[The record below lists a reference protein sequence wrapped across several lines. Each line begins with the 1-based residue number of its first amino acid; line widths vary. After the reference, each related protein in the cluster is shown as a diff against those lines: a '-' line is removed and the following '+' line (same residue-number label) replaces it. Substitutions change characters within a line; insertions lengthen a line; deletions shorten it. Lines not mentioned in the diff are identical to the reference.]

1 MHKQFIDLVEVEK
14 PGNSGD
20 SNENKAK
27 EFNTYKW
34 SVIGDSREDSDLNA
48 KSCTVHDP
56 NFTISTCF

>member
-1 MHKQFIDLVEVEK
+1 MAIDDF
-14 PGNSGD
+14 ND
-20 SNENKAK
+20 NKAK